1 MLTSTLK
8 KEIADFTMTFKE
20 VISVLYA
27 DVQQESGACDCG
39 LFALAFATSLWH
51 DQDPESII
59 YDQ

>member
-39 LFALAFATSLWH
+39 LFALAFATSL
-51 DQDPESII
+51 
-59 YDQ
+59 